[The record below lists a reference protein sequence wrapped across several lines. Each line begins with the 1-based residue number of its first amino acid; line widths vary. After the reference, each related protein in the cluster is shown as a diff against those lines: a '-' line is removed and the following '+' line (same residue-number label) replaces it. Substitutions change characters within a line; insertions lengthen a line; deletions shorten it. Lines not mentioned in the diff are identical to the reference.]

1 MNEINLVRQTI
12 TKVSPMSTASFQ
24 QVVNLIEFDVY
35 EAGSAFIKR
44 GQTNASEYFLLN
56 GVCRSYL
63 LNVKEEPVTIS
74 LYKGTAVLTP
84 HVIRSENRLSN
95 LSFEALTPVTL
106 GIVNA
111 EAFLQLMI
119 ENIEVR
125 EFANRALQQELL
137 EKTRKEINLVSLT
150 AQQRL
155 EQLRTDFPNIENLVP
170 HQVIASYLGITHVS
184 LSRLRG
190 TSYKK

>member
-1 MNEINLVRQTI
+1 MSEINLVRQTI

-44 GQTNASEYFLLN
+44 GQTNDSEYFLLN

-74 LYKGTAVLTP
+74 LYMGTAVLTP

-106 GIVNA
+106 GMVNA

-190 TSYKK
+190 TSSRK